1 MELFQGSSDGNAVA
15 DRQYRQ
21 LKKDSEEIDRAL
33 EDFLRER
40 ASANKLQQD
49 AFDAYDAE
57 MMEIGGLD
65 ENFEE
70 YDLNTLYDWA
80 CSND

>member
-70 YDLNTLYDWA
+70 YDLNTLYD
-80 CSND
+80 